1 MRGEFLVER
10 LALSGKQL
18 EFRRQVG
25 LRTAGRPSLS
35 GLSRSWEVRMATTTA
50 SAGLVPAVPL
60 FTNAERLAIAGLVAG
75 YSGLTREAY
84 ELDLRKSKTI
94 AE

>member
-1 MRGEFLVER
+1 
-10 LALSGKQL
+10 
-18 EFRRQVG
+18 
-25 LRTAGRPSLS
+25 
-35 GLSRSWEVRMATTTA
+35 MAATTA
-50 SAGLVPAVPL
+50 SAGLIPAVPL
-60 FTNAERLAIAGLVAG
+60 STNAERLAIAGLVAG